1 MNFSIVIP
9 VYNEEDNIIELYN
22 EIISNLNISNYEI
35 LFVDDCSEDNTLKKI
50 NLILSDKKVKLIKNI
65 KNMGQSFSITNGI
78 QNSKYNTI
86 VTIDGDRQNDPKDIK
101 KLIELYF
108 QNEQIFLVGGIRKD
122 RKDNIIKKV
131 SSFLANLIRSK
142 ILKDKCMDTGCALKI
157 FDKQIFLSFPYF
169 DGIHRFLPALFIGF
183 KKKTLFINVNHRK
196 RFFGKSKYGV
206 YNRLFKGIRDIIKV
220 YMIIK
225 KFKD

>member
-131 SSFLANLIRSK
+131 SSFLANLIKSK